1 MCVHNHLFAHRYERR
16 TSSALKSTS
25 PPPPHHLNTTQQRN
39 LHFLYLSAH
48 NDHNNFIDHV
58 LCLCVCIQ
66 GSSPQKKS
74 IDEHLN
80 RNVILMK
87 SVETSCKSCM
97 CLQQWLRTMFQD
109 ASLSLSPAN
118 PDITVNSQADLG
130 VDESERVKHHLASNG
145 VDTMTAPPSLSVSSS
160 EQDVSVSQS
169 PQPLLFNTEPSQ

>member
-1 MCVHNHLFAHRYERR
+1 MLRKQKYFRLWHCIRIEVCVCLCVCVCVHNHLFAHRYERR

-39 LHFLYLSAH
+39 PHFLYLSAH

-97 CLQQWLRTMFQD
+97 CLQQWLRTMSQD
-109 ASLSLSPAN
+109 ASLSLS
-118 PDITVNSQADLG
+118 L
-130 VDESERVKHHLASNG
+130 
-145 VDTMTAPPSLSVSSS
+145 SLS
-160 EQDVSVSQS
+160 SQS
-169 PQPLLFNTEPSQ
+169 